1 MSWYVRD
8 YNNNTVI
15 KFLPS
20 LSPSSLELFQEHL
33 FNFQMTSSL
42 GLVLKSVIYVVVG
55 YTNIPFVVMETRW
68 PNVLDA
74 SIVRNEMTLIW
85 GTLRYT

>member
-1 MSWYVRD
+1 
-8 YNNNTVI
+8 
-15 KFLPS
+15 
-20 LSPSSLELFQEHL
+20 
-33 FNFQMTSSL
+33 MTSSL

>member
-1 MSWYVRD
+1 
-8 YNNNTVI
+8 
-15 KFLPS
+15 
-20 LSPSSLELFQEHL
+20 
-33 FNFQMTSSL
+33 MTSSL

-85 GTLRYT
+85 GTLNLKVILKHLKFGIMMLLLKDGMQGFHLREVG

>member
-1 MSWYVRD
+1 
-8 YNNNTVI
+8 
-15 KFLPS
+15 
-20 LSPSSLELFQEHL
+20 
-33 FNFQMTSSL
+33 MTSSL

-85 GTLRYT
+85 GTLNLKVILKHLKFGIMMLLLKDGMQGFQDHF